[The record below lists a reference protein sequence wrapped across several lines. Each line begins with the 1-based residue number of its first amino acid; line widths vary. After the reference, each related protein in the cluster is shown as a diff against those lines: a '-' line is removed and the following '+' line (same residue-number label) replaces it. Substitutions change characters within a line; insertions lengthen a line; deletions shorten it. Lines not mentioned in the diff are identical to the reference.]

1 MDSGIRTNCGVRCF
15 YGYTTANIKL
25 RENAWLLLTMAS
37 LLDRYDL
44 VSRLFF
50 VFQSIGSI
58 FVRIPVFTT
67 AIKRFVLAKSNSTAS
82 DLQLLPNES
91 FVAECEGLAYLK
103 GSVVSEK
110 ILFQELHDISLELGQ
125 PLATVLVSSQET
137 CRICGKTLVVESK
150 VHPVVIYSLH
160 RGTYLGS
167 CVTKVCRR
175 CKAYEHYGYWTH
187 GRKKQFTKESLELD
201 FLLSTE
207 DTAFEFALLRQYA
220 QLLILGALPFS
231 TFAASYNRRFNYHNV
246 DPEVCENDHPK
257 VKRLKK

>member
-1 MDSGIRTNCGVRCF
+1 
-15 YGYTTANIKL
+15 
-25 RENAWLLLTMAS
+25 MAS

-58 FVRIPVFTT
+58 FLKIPVFTT
-67 AIKRFVLAKSNSTAS
+67 AINRFVLGKGNSAESN
-82 DLQLLPNES
+82 LQLLPNES

-103 GSVVSEK
+103 GTLTSEK

-137 CRICGKTLVVESK
+137 CQICCKTLVLDTK
-150 VHPVVIYSLH
+150 VRPVVIYSSY

-167 CVTKVCRR
+167 CVTKVCQR
-175 CKAYEHYGYWTH
+175 CKLYEHYGYWSH
-187 GRKKQFTKESLELD
+187 GRKKHFTKGSLQLD

-207 DTAFEFALLRQYA
+207 DTAFKFALLQQYA
-220 QLLILGALPFS
+220 QLLVLGALPFS
-231 TFAASYNRRFNYHNV
+231 TFAASYNRRFNYQNV
-246 DPEVCENDHPK
+246 
-257 VKRLKK
+257 